1 MNLNKFSAIILL
13 LALPFLSSCEGLR
26 ATLIGWF
33 SPEYQPEGTVTD
45 LKPEFSGPDSQ
56 RKKIDIQ
63 LAEMASG
70 YPQITEMVFH
80 PSSDRFLFLAQK
92 NGKLTLL
99 DLKSGK
105 GKEILKLQV
114 PVVSE
119 QGLLG
124 IALHPDFLR
133 NGFVFL
139 NYSVEDG
146 DRRFSRVSRW
156 TMDNPGELNS
166 PSRLRAEKVFMEVDQ
181 PYQNH
186 NAGRLDFGPDGMLYI
201 GWGDGGWRDDPEEH
215 GQNPLTLLGSML
227 RIDVDKE
234 EDGKA
239 YSVPE
244 DNPYY
249 TGKPNWAREVWAIGL
264 RNPWKYSF
272 DPKGRLI
279 VADVGQNKW
288 EEVTFVDKGDNLGW
302 NTMEA
307 NHCFDPEEG
316 CNRAGLRTP
325 IFEYGHDEGQ
335 SITGGYVYLGNRTE
349 LKGKYI
355 FGDFVKGRIWA
366 IDLPEGNEMVEAYA
380 LGKWPLLIATFARDG
395 SGEVYVADFASGK
408 IYRIL

>member
-166 PSRLRAEKVFMEVDQ
+166 PSRLRAERFLWRWISPTRITM
-181 PYQNH
+181 P
-186 NAGRLDFGPDGMLYI
+186 AGSILDPTVCSILDGATAAGATTRKSTVRIHLLFWGPCYA
-201 GWGDGGWRDDPEEH
+201 
-215 GQNPLTLLGSML
+215 SM
-227 RIDVDKE
+227 
-234 EDGKA
+234 
-239 YSVPE
+239 
-244 DNPYY
+244 
-249 TGKPNWAREVWAIGL
+249 
-264 RNPWKYSF
+264 
-272 DPKGRLI
+272 
-279 VADVGQNKW
+279 
-288 EEVTFVDKGDNLGW
+288 
-302 NTMEA
+302 
-307 NHCFDPEEG
+307 
-316 CNRAGLRTP
+316 
-325 IFEYGHDEGQ
+325 
-335 SITGGYVYLGNRTE
+335 
-349 LKGKYI
+349 
-355 FGDFVKGRIWA
+355 
-366 IDLPEGNEMVEAYA
+366 
-380 LGKWPLLIATFARDG
+380 
-395 SGEVYVADFASGK
+395 
-408 IYRIL
+408 